1 MCEIQECPM
10 YALRYG
16 SMLLRS
22 APCFIH
28 LYIRYVANVCPYGII
43 RTNRKTHY
51 YQGCSGVVKRAYDTK
66 YRNKNVYITICCCFL
81 KTKKSMSNLN
91 QRGFSDLPPFFF
103 HYNTPFG
110 GGRLGGDKEPFH
122 IKDKRAATR

>member
-1 MCEIQECPM
+1 MVMLECPM
-10 YALRYG
+10 IYCNAFGFMPALAK
-16 SMLLRS
+16 L
-22 APCFIH
+22 
-28 LYIRYVANVCPYGII
+28 VQNVCPYGII

-66 YRNKNVYITICCCFL
+66 YRNKNVYITIYCCFL